1 MSDSTKNFSG
11 RAEDYTTGRPAY
23 AKEFI
28 EYLYGKGG
36 MTEESVIA
44 DIGSGTGKFA
54 KQLLEKGSKVFCV
67 EPNDDMRNTAIKEL
81 QDFAGFTAVSGTA
94 SVTTLPGES
103 VDFATTAQAFHWFDV
118 EEFQKECK
126 RILKSNGMAI
136 LIWNMRDMDAELNRE
151 CHAIYKTFCPRFK
164 GFGGGIEKDD
174 ERIRKFFSDKYE
186 RLVFENPLFYD
197 KETFIKRSLS
207 GSYSLK
213 EGEGK
218 YEKYITALE
227 EFFDKHAAEGILTMP
242 NQTVAYIGKLEK

>member
-11 RAEDYTTGRPAY
+11 RAEDYTAGRPTY

-28 EYLYGKGG
+28 DYLYGTGG
-36 MTEESVIA
+36 LTEASVIA

-81 QDFAGFTAVSGTA
+81 QSFVGFTAVSGTA
-94 SVTTLPGES
+94 SDTTLSAVP
-103 VDFATTAQAFHWFDV
+103 VDFVTTAQAFHWFDV

-126 RILKSNGMAI
+126 RILKPNGTVI
-136 LIWNMRDMDAELNRE
+136 LIWNMRDMDAELNRAG
-151 CHAIYKTFCPRFK
+151 HAIYKTFCPRFK

-197 KETFIKRSLS
+197 KATFIKRSLS

-213 EGEGK
+213 EGDGQ
-218 YEKYITALE
+218 YEEYITALKKL
-227 EFFDKHAAEGILTMP
+227 FDKYATNGILTMP

>member
-1 MSDSTKNFSG
+1 MSDSTKNFNG
-11 RAEDYTTGRPAY
+11 RAEDYTAGRPTY

-28 EYLYGKGG
+28 EYLYAECG
-36 MTEESVIA
+36 MTEASVIV

-81 QDFAGFTAVSGTA
+81 QNFTGFTAVPGTA
-94 SVTTLPGES
+94 SATTLPDES
-103 VDFATTAQAFHWFDV
+103 ADFVTTAQAFHWFDV

-126 RILKSNGMAI
+126 RILKSNGTAI

-151 CHAIYKTFCPRFK
+151 SHAIYKTFCPRFK

-213 EGEGK
+213 KGDGQ
-218 YEKYITALE
+218 YEEYITALE
-227 EFFDKHAAEGILTMP
+227 ELFDKQAVDGILTMP